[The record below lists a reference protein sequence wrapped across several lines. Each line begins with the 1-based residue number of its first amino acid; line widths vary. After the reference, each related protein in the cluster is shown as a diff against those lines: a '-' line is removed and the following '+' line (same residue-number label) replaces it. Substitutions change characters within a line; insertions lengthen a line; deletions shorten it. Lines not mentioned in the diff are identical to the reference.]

1 MATNEQN
8 SQPHHC
14 HEFILTFNHLHGET
28 DCFDCIALTNKP
40 KKQLNAFSKPYEKTA
55 KSMNSNAQEFQG
67 GNFGEKTFEESKQI
81 SGEPIEG
88 NNFNELYEG
97 EYNDEE
103 YADGGVEDF
112 EANYGIE
119 IGEANLA
126 LYSKYKSCE
135 CCHGMVFKCEGSVCK
150 NLEACY
156 CYMRDLQERIF
167 VENNMKI

>member
-14 HEFILTFNHLHGET
+14 RELILTFNHLHGET
-28 DCFDCIALTNKP
+28 SCSDCIALAKKP
-40 KKQLNAFSKPYEKTA
+40 KKQLKMSSEAYEKKA
-55 KSMNSNAQEFQG
+55 KPMDLNAQDFQV
-67 GNFGEKTFEESKQI
+67 GNVGEKLPEESKQI
-81 SGEPIEG
+81 YGEPIEG
-88 NNFNELYEG
+88 NNFNDY
-97 EYNDEE
+97 YDNDDEE
-103 YADGGVEDF
+103 YAEDGGVEDF

-156 CYMRDLQERIF
+156 CYMRDLQEGIF